1 MGIDLRTPIG
11 LMFSIMGLLLL
22 GYGLLGDKSIYARSL
37 GVNVNVWWGALLLAF
52 GLLMMGLARLAAFR
66 RARQHSPPPAR

>member
-1 MGIDLRTPIG
+1 MGIDIRTPIG

-37 GVNVNVWWGALLLAF
+37 GVNVNVWWGALMLAF

-66 RARQHSPPPAR
+66 RVRKHSPPPSK